1 MTGVAEIV
9 GASDEPFVVKD
20 YGSTRLI
27 VINRPQAR
35 NALTRQMRRDFPAYI
50 RSAGQDASVVAVIL
64 TGMGSA
70 FSAGV
75 DLKERQQGSPQPPV
89 VPNPAEVLC
98 GSPKPVIAAVNGA
111 CVTGALEMA
120 LSCSFIIA
128 SDQASFADTHSR
140 LGMVPRWGQSARL
153 PDAVGI
159 RRARQLMLTGAFI
172 DAATALE
179 WGLVNEVVPPA
190 QLLDRCLQI
199 GEDIARAHPVS
210 LAEQLEIS
218 RVVEADALQ
227 VGMEAERRACARL
240 DSCGGRLP

>member
-1 MTGVAEIV
+1 MTSIGDVV
-9 GASDEPFVVKD
+9 GASSEPFVVKD
-20 YGSTRLI
+20 YGSTRVI
-27 VINRPQAR
+27 AINRPEAR

-50 RSAGQDASVVAVIL
+50 RSAVHDTSVTAVIL

-75 DLKERQQGSPQPPV
+75 DLKERHQGPPQPPV

-98 GSPKPVIAAVNGA
+98 SSPKPVIAAVNGA

-128 SDQASFADTHSR
+128 SDQARFADTHSR
-140 LGMVPRWGQSARL
+140 LGLVPRWGQSARL

-159 RRARQLMLTGAFI
+159 RRARQLLLTGAFI
-172 DAATALE
+172 DASTALD

-190 QLLDRCLQI
+190 RLLDRCLQI

-218 RVVEADALQ
+218 RMVEAGALQ
-227 VGMEAERRACARL
+227 AGMEAERRACARL
-240 DSCGGRLP
+240 DSVGGGLP

>member
-1 MTGVAEIV
+1 MTNVAEIV
-9 GASDEPFVVKD
+9 GTSAEPFVVRD
-20 YGSTRLI
+20 CGSTRII
-27 VINRPQAR
+27 VINRMRAR

-50 RSAGQDASVVAVIL
+50 RAADEDESVAAVVI

-75 DLKERQQGSPQPPV
+75 DLKERREGPPQPPV

-98 GSPKPVIAAVNGA
+98 GSLKPIIAAVNGA

-128 SDQASFADTHSR
+128 SDQARFADTHSR
-140 LGMVPRWGQSARL
+140 LGLIPRWGQSARL
-153 PDAVGI
+153 PDAIGL

-179 WGLVNEVVPPA
+179 WGLVNEVVPQA

-199 GEDIARAHPVS
+199 GEEIARAHPVS
-210 LAEQLEIS
+210 LAEQLAIS
-218 RVVEADALQ
+218 RAVEANMLEAGL
-227 VGMEAERRACARL
+227 EAERRACARL
-240 DSCGGRLP
+240 HPVGGGLP